1 MYYDIMSSRITKLVL
16 VPLEEWK
23 RLNKN
28 RVGGVGGGG
37 GGDTYTTIEI
47 PSSKPRNQEGRGKNQ
62 EEKEEL
68 NPPPPPISHG
78 PAKWDD
84 EELGGAP
91 LPPLLPLLPSSRK
104 GKGGE
109 GGRRRKGGI
118 EIIGNVGNRPP
129 GKRVSMKIRKNMYT
143 SNTTRCKWIHL

>member
-1 MYYDIMSSRITKLVL
+1 MTSRITKLVL

-28 RVGGVGGGG
+28 GGVG

-68 NPPPPPISHG
+68 NPPPPISHC
-78 PAKWDD
+78 PTLWDD
-84 EELGGAP
+84 EELGG
-91 LPPLLPLLPSSRK
+91 LPLPSSS
-104 GKGGE
+104 
-109 GGRRRKGGI
+109 
-118 EIIGNVGNRPP
+118 PP
-129 GKRVSMKIRKNMYT
+129 PSPA
-143 SNTTRCKWIHL
+143 LLLQ